1 MSKTYYPFHAVEKTE
16 AVLTDNGYEATLT
29 LHNNAESV
37 NLSDDP
43 NQSALASVIGTSR
56 EVTIVTD
63 DSRPAPRIVG
73 VDNVSIWEGET
84 FDPMAGVSATD
95 WEGNTVPVTYSG
107 TVDPSTPG
115 EYTLVYTAVD
125 AEGRQAKRTRRVTVK
140 ELEAPRF
147 TGITPIRVKQ
157 GGNIDL
163 EAGVKAWLGDTEISY
178 TYAPTTVVKCD
189 IGTTT
194 VTYTATGNGKTTTVD
209 REVTVTESALPTIT
223 GNNPMTVFVNT
234 EVDPTLGLIGKDDN
248 NNVIPVVLDETLCT
262 LTMTVQG
269 ADTTADYLEDAVVT
283 LDEPTVADP
292 YIFRGWYDNPSYTG
306 TPITSITMDS
316 NKHIYARIVRQ
327 FTLTKRVLGEDT
339 TEKYDEGYNA
349 ILQDPTITEE
359 RKRFVAWYDNAEYTG
374 SPIAS
379 ITMNANKTVYAK
391 VLDQVAYAKVDNG
404 KLILFTDDEG
414 KYDSDSSVYKNWET
428 STSTTPVWSG
438 ATFTEVE
445 IQDVIKPATM
455 TSWFDGQKYS
465 GLSNI
470 TAFRGMNKIDL
481 TGCRTVN
488 YTFRG
493 QQVEQTLDLSGWDVS
508 NTSAWSNTFYGSN
521 FTAINMMGWNVNAM
535 SRVSAT
541 FKGCQK
547 LTTIYADW
555 SLTRLPVEDFFD
567 ACDLLVGGNGTAYS
581 TAGVKDTSYA
591 RPDGGA
597 SSPGYFTIL

>member
-1 MSKTYYPFHAVEKTE
+1 MRKE
-16 AVLTDNGYEATLT
+16 GYTREATNIAWVGT
-29 LHNNAESV
+29 
-37 NLSDDP
+37 DG
-43 NQSALASVIGTSR
+43 ASVHWVGVNN
-56 EVTIVTD
+56 VTIFEND
-63 DSRPAPRIVG
+63 
-73 VDNVSIWEGET
+73 T
-84 FDPMAGVSATD
+84 FDPMDGVSATD
-95 WEGNTVPVTYSG
+95 KDGNPLTVTYTGS
-107 TVDPSTPG
+107 VDTSTPG
-115 EYTLVYTAVD
+115 VYELTYKVTVD
-125 AEGRQAKRTRRVTVK
+125 GEEKTRKRRVTVK
-140 ELEAPRF
+140 VVEPPHF
-147 TGITPIRVKQ
+147 TGLTEIRVKQ
-157 GGNIDL
+157 GAPIDL
-163 EAGVKAWLGDTEISY
+163 DDGVHAWMDTEEIPFTFSP
-178 TYAPTTVVKCD
+178 ASVDECAV
-189 IGTTT
+189 GTHTIA
-194 VTYTATGNGKTTTVD
+194 YTATSRGKTTTETRNVVILQAD
-209 REVTVTESALPTIT
+209 APTIH
-223 GNNPMTVFVNT
+223 GNTPMNVFINT
-234 EVDPTLGLIGKDDN
+234 EVDPLEGLTAKDGN
-248 NNVIPVVLDETLCT
+248 NQDIPVELDETLCT

-269 ADTTADYLEDAVVT
+269 ADTTVDYLEDSVVT

-292 YIFRGWYDNPSYTG
+292 YVFRGWYDNAEYTG

-316 NKHIYARIVRQ
+316 DKRIYARIVRQ

-470 TAFRGMNKIDL
+470 TAFRGLNKIDL

-493 QQVEQTLDLSGWDVS
+493 QTVEQTLDLSGWDVS

-535 SRVSAT
+535 SRVAAT

-555 SLTRLPVEDFFD
+555 SLTRLSVEDFFED
-567 ACDLLVGGNGTAYS
+567 CDLLVGGNGTAYS
-581 TAGVKDTSYA
+581 TAAVKDTSYA
-591 RPDGGA
+591 RPDGGT